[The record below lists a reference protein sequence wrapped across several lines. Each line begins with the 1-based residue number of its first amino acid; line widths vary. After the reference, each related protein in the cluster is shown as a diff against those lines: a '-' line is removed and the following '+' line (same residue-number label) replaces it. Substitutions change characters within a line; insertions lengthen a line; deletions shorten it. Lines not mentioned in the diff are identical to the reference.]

1 MLDILFLTSV
11 FLKLRI
17 VLVVK
22 LVISGISPLIFS
34 ILA

>member
-1 MLDILFLTSV
+1 MLGILFLTSV

-17 VLVVK
+17 VLVTK